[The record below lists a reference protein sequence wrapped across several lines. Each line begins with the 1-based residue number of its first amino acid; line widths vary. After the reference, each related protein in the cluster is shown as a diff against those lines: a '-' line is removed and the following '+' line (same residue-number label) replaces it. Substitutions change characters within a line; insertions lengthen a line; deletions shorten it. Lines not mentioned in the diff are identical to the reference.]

1 MSRIRSAQPLVINTA
16 TAALRSSSMPSF
28 TTRDNEIKQL
38 QQENNNLEQQIIALK
53 MQLDKAKA
61 DNAKAVS
68 TAEAETGADTEEDTE
83 GLAAVW
89 DLPTRMPVGPGI
101 YKTVRKG

>member
-1 MSRIRSAQPLVINTA
+1 
-16 TAALRSSSMPSF
+16 MPSF

-61 DNAKAVS
+61 DNTAKAVNTDKAVN
-68 TAEAETGADTEEDTE
+68 TAEAETADTEADTE